1 MDGGVY
7 RRGQLRHGR
16 ARGTADGPNGTEI
29 RRVGVRAAHVRRM
42 DADIVR
48 SAGER
53 DGRNVRGLNSV
64 TYSGGGEEANWAANN
79 QI

>member
-7 RRGQLRHGR
+7 RRGQLRHGC

-29 RRVGVRAAHVRRM
+29 RRVGVRATHVRRM

-53 DGRNVRGLNSV
+53 NDWYAPNRVRAKLGDVSRV
-64 TYSGGGEEANWAANN
+64 SQVGGK
-79 QI
+79 